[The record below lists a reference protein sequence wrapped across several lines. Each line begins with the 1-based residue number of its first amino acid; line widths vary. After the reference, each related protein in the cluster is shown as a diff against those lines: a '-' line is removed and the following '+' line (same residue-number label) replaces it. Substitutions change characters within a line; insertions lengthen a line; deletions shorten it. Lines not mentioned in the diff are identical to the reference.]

1 MAGITYELAV
11 DGIEHAAA
19 RLKGLAEY
27 EIADLAFDIGAL
39 LESSTKERIATE
51 KRGADGTVWPAW
63 SADYAATRGGH
74 HSLLMNE
81 GDLLDSI
88 QNYSVGDEV
97 RVGTPLIYGAI
108 QHEGGADVGKP
119 NLPARPY
126 LGISFEDE
134 EEIRELVIGDLRE
147 VMQ

>member
-1 MAGITYELAV
+1 MVGITYELAV
-11 DGIEHAAA
+11 EGIEHAAA

-51 KRGADGTVWPAW
+51 KRGPDGTPWPAW
-63 SADYAATRGGH
+63 SAGYASTRGAH

-81 GDLLDSI
+81 GNLLDSI
-88 QNYSVGDEV
+88 QNFSIGDEV
-97 RVGTPLIYGAI
+97 RVGTPLVYGAI
-108 QHEGGADVGKP
+108 LHEGGEGVGKP
-119 NLPARPY
+119 NFPARPY
-126 LGISFEDE
+126 LGISVEDE
-134 EEIRELVIGDLRE
+134 AEIRELVIGDIRE